1 MPGLWEGGGGTVAD
15 HRVKGGKRRF
25 GWGYAAPALLFFLGL
40 IGCVSTHR
48 MAAAFDPS
56 DFEPY
61 RKEGTAVL
69 EGKAFLR
76 MRYRIQPAWEEEVV
90 LTPANAYSAE
100 LIEANR
106 DSPARIENLDP
117 RLEKC
122 QRRTRTDR
130 AGRFRFD
137 RLPAGEYLVH
147 CFVEYPTPTGLG
159 PLARAGAY
167 GRALAWAKV
176 RVAEG
181 EEVSLEVARSLPGQY

>member
-1 MPGLWEGGGGTVAD
+1 MAD
-15 HRVKGGKRRF
+15 HRVQGGKRRF
-25 GWGYAAPALLFFLGL
+25 RWGRAAPALLFFLGL

-48 MAAAFDPS
+48 MEVAFDPA

-61 RKEGTAVL
+61 RKEGSAVC
-69 EGKAFLR
+69 EGTAFLR

-106 DSPARIENLDP
+106 ESPARIENLDP
-117 RLEKC
+117 RLEEY

-130 AGRFRFD
+130 FGRFRFD

-167 GRALAWAKV
+167 SRALVWAEVTVGK
-176 RVAEG
+176 G
-181 EEVSLEVARSLPGQY
+181 ELASVEASRRLPGQY